1 MRWFRKKQPPP
12 PPKKPWYTNPNI
24 IVPILGVIIFGLI
37 GTVYTSMAEELKQK
51 VDNKTLQLMI
61 EKDRDQINDLKEYN
75 KETQGAI
82 KKNQEAIQQ
91 LLIQQAAGVPP
102 PKPTNESRIIERKEN
117 KPPLSPSE
125 FKEYLQLS
133 TEERAAFRKLHPS
146 YESLPK

>member
-1 MRWFRKKQPPP
+1 MSWFRKKQQP
-12 PPKKPWYTNPNI
+12 PPKKSWIANPNI
-24 IVPILGVIIFGLI
+24 IVPILGIIIFGLI
-37 GTVYTSMAEELKQK
+37 GTVYTSVAEELKQK

-82 KKNQEAIQQ
+82 KKNQEAIQK
-91 LLIQQAAGVPP
+91 LLIQQAIISPAS
-102 PKPTNESRIIERKEN
+102 KPVRDSNIVEVED
-117 KPPLSPSE
+117 KPPLTPKE